1 MDEESQEP
9 QSKISIVIWMVGF
22 IVAIVFD
29 VLSLIPLVGD
39 IEEVPAGAVFVLNAI
54 FGVQNAIL
62 IAQGAAMAIK
72 AIPVVQWLPAWTGG
86 VAFAWYIEHS
96 SSKLASKIEEGA
108 AIAGALE
115 GENVSGVENE
125 VSEASELEATR
136 EAGASPV
143 GPTNQASLESGAGLE
158 EETGR
163 TSDRENARPSE
174 TSTERRGE
182 EGGIPG
188 EEGEEGEGVAEQK
201 EGAEKEEEP
210 EKEMETKAQRPPE
223 EGAMEADFGPSGKD
237 QNDKEEQGAEE
248 PAGEQGSRNRNS
260 EEDQKEKELRKRL
273 EKMDERW
280 KRIQD
285 ITSPPDEK
293 K

>member
-115 GENVSGVENE
+115 GEEGGLETEAEKASQAGAVTEE
-125 VSEASELEATR
+125 VGASAAGAEAAGAEGAAGAGAEAE
-136 EAGASPV
+136 EAG
-143 GPTNQASLESGAGLE
+143 GAPE
-158 EETGR
+158 
-163 TSDRENARPSE
+163 RENARPSE
-174 TSTERRGE
+174 TSTER
-182 EGGIPG
+182 GG
-188 EEGEEGEGVAEQK
+188 EGEEGARGGEEEEAAAEQE
-201 EGAEKEEEP
+201 EGAKKEKEEES

-223 EGAMEADFGPSGKD
+223 EGAMEADFGPSQED
-237 QNDKEEQGAEE
+237 ED
-248 PAGEQGSRNRNS
+248 SD
-260 EEDQKEKELRKRL
+260 EEDQLAA
-273 EKMDERW
+273 
-280 KRIQD
+280 
-285 ITSPPDEK
+285 
-293 K
+293 